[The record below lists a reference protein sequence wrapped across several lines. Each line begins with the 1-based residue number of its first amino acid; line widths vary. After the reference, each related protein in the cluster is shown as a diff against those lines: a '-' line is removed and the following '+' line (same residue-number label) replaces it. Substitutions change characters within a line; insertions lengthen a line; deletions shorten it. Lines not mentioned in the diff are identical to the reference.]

1 MRYLQATLIV
11 LTLACCSSTGWAQSD
26 NPFGGPRNGNSNAR
40 AADPFAAPPNQ
51 TRQQRGVPVRSAR
64 DAIVQEAKQAL
75 AAGRK
80 PVKVASNPN
89 EAEAKIKASLS
100 DETSVTFIQTPLS
113 EAMQSISAMHE
124 IPVVVD
130 RRALEE
136 IGLTAD
142 APVTISLKNV
152 TLRSALRLM
161 LRELDC
167 TYIVKDEVLQIT
179 TLEAAEQNLTLE
191 MYQLPD
197 NLAAK
202 SDQVIKVLT
211 GTVVPD
217 TWETLG
223 GPSSAM
229 SIDHVLVISTTSDV
243 HARVE
248 SFLEKL
254 IDKYGK

>member
-11 LTLACCSSTGWAQSD
+11 LSLACCSSTGWAQGD
-26 NPFGGPRNGNSNAR
+26 DPFGGPRNGNSNA

-51 TRQQRGVPVRSAR
+51 TRQPRAVRSAR
-64 DAIVQEAKQAL
+64 DAVVQKAKQAL
-75 AAGRK
+75 VDGRK
-80 PVKVASNPN
+80 PVKVAPNPN
-89 EAEAKIKASLS
+89 DAEARIKSTLN
-100 DETSVTFIQTPLS
+100 DETSVTFIHTPLS
-113 EAMQSISAMHE
+113 DAMQSVSDMHN

-136 IGLTAD
+136 IGLAD
-142 APVTISLKNV
+142 DTPVTISLKNV

-167 TYIVKDEVLQIT
+167 TYVVKDEVLQIT
-179 TLEAAEQNLTLE
+179 TMEAAEQNLTLE
-191 MYQLPD
+191 MYQLPQ

-229 SIDHVLVISTTSDV
+229 SIDHVLVISTTSDI

-248 SFLEKL
+248 TFLEKL